1 MSYRSAPRARGSPGS
16 KEHIM
21 PLVKVRPPEG
31 VFTKKQMHDVADRIT
46 DVTVV
51 FEGSVSP

>member
-1 MSYRSAPRARGSPGS
+1 
-16 KEHIM
+16 M
-21 PLVKVRPPEG
+21 PFVNVKPPEG

-46 DVTVV
+46 DVSVA

>member
-1 MSYRSAPRARGSPGS
+1 
-16 KEHIM
+16 M